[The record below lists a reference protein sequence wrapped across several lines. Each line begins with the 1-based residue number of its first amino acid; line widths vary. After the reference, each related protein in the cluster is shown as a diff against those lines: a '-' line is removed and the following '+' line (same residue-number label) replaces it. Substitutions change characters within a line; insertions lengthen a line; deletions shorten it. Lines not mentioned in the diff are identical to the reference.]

1 MFIQDEIKICIKA
14 YQQALIPQNLNWKY
28 IRNNSMEHGLCNF
41 CDINKL
47 NLLNEFLRNED
58 FFYICDTPLMIYV
71 RNESNYLEVHSKRI
85 EYLENLLT
93 TI

>member
-58 FFYICDTPLMIYV
+58 FFYLCDTPTHLYA
-71 RNESNYLEVHSKRI
+71 RNEFNFTEILNRRI
-85 EYLENLLT
+85 EYLENL
-93 TI
+93 IK